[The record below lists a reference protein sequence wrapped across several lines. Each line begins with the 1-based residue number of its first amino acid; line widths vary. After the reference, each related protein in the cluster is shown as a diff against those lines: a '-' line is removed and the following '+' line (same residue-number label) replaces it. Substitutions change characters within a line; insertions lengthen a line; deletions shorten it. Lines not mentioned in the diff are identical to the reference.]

1 MGAGLRVSETCNC
14 LNCNGYDCVDAMISG
29 RTGLA
34 RTLRGVL
41 AWWMI
46 RVRSGL
52 RLDFCGVLGISARG
66 LGVFEEAGG
75 VGAGSG
81 WR

>member
-1 MGAGLRVSETCNC
+1 MRAWLRVFEYFNC
-14 LNCNGYDCVDAMISG
+14 LNFNGYDCVDAMISG
-29 RTGLA
+29 PTGLA

-46 RVRSGL
+46 KVGSGL
-52 RLDFCGVLGISARG
+52 GLDFCGVLGISASG
-66 LGVFEEAGG
+66 LGVFEIAGG
-75 VGAGSG
+75 VGTGSG